1 MNAPVHKS
9 SLQNK
14 ILVWSGIVM
23 VVIALSFF
31 VSSFGGTTSVSNNT
45 YNTLLSSQEFIST
58 YKATPHAELIDV
70 RTPAE
75 FDAGHIAGAVDI
87 DYEGSG
93 FETAVKALDPSKTYF
108 VYCRSGNRSGKATAI
123 MQQDGIAHIYQLQGG
138 ISAAP
143 ALLQ

>member
-1 MNAPVHKS
+1 MKNESKS
-9 SLQNK
+9 TQNK
-14 ILVWSGIVM
+14 IFAGVG
-23 VVIALSFF
+23 VVVLIAALFF
-31 VSSFGGTTSVSNNT
+31 LVSSFSGPSVSGNGIFNT
-45 YNTLLSSQEFIST
+45 ILSSQDFMTT
-58 YKATPHAELIDV
+58 YKATRNAELVDV

-93 FETAVKALDPSKTYF
+93 FEIAVKALDPSKTYF

-138 ISAAP
+138 VSAAP